1 MATGPDAARSQ
12 RRALEKL
19 IVLDAAAAA
28 EDLPLVSALTGVE
41 DQRLQDQE
49 ALRIALRNVGVQW
62 NENIG
67 EYTASLPI
75 WG

>member
-28 EDLPLVSALTGVE
+28 EDLPLVSALT
-41 DQRLQDQE
+41 
-49 ALRIALRNVGVQW
+49 
-62 NENIG
+62 
-67 EYTASLPI
+67 ASRTSACRTRKH
-75 WG
+75 